1 MEVGL
6 RFEWERLALGLAS
19 GFGLGLVVWPGRVV
33 EADSHR
39 SPDLVG
45 TSSDRPVHAEQI
57 RRWWEVGKC
66 AAMGPVVVG
75 WAGVEVGVIRAV
87 RVWGRAGRGSRGCP

>member
-33 EADSHR
+33 APDPHR
-39 SPDLVG
+39 SE
-45 TSSDRPVHAEQI
+45 DRPLHAEQI

-87 RVWGRAGRGSRGCP
+87 RVRARAGRGTCGCR

>member
-33 EADSHR
+33 APDPHR
-39 SPDLVG
+39 SE
-45 TSSDRPVHAEQI
+45 DRPLHAEQI

-87 RVWGRAGRGSRGCP
+87 RVWGRAGRGSRGWS